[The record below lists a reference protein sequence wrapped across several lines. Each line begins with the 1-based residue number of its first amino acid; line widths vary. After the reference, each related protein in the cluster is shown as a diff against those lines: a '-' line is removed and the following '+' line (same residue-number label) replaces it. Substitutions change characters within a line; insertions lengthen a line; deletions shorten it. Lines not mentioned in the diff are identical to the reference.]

1 MKSRICTVFAIL
13 ALSAVAAVAHAEALR
28 CGRFG
33 NDPLPAPAPRSAN
46 WPLRRLATIEAA
58 VKSEPYRVLFLGDS
72 LVEHFHIG
80 AGAPVW
86 QAQIAPRGVLDAG
99 VSGDRTEHLLW
110 RLDNGNLAAPAPRAV
125 IVLIGTNDLYYHRT
139 SVQTADGVRQVL
151 LKLRESLPK
160 AHILLLGL
168 WPRGEA
174 ADDPFRTEIAAVNRM
189 IASCTDGRGVLYA
202 DIGNALLDRGGEL
215 SPAIAPDHLHP
226 SEAGYARLAPRLAGL
241 IDRLLGPPLSG
252 GRPTATQ

>member
-1 MKSRICTVFAIL
+1 MAVKTLCCIL
-13 ALSAVAAVAHAEALR
+13 LLGFLASSAHAETLR
-28 CGRFG
+28 CARFSQ
-33 NDPLPAPAPRSAN
+33 DPLPAPEPRSAN
-46 WPLRRLATIEAA
+46 WPLRRLATIQTA

-110 RLDNGNLAAPAPRAV
+110 RLDNGTLAGPAPRAV
-125 IVLIGTNDLYYHRT
+125 VVLIGTNDLSYHR
-139 SVQTADGVRQVL
+139 SPADTADGIRQVL
-151 LKLRESLPK
+151 LELRQKLPK
-160 AHILLLGL
+160 ARILLLGL

-174 ADDPFRTEIAAVNRM
+174 ADDPFRAEIATVNRM
-189 IASCTDGRGVLYA
+189 IATCADGRAIVYA
-202 DIGNALLDRGGEL
+202 DIGNSLLDRTGRLGAAL
-215 SPAIAPDHLHP
+215 APDHLHP
-226 SEAGYARLAPRLAGL
+226 SEAGYARLAPRLAAL

-252 GRPTATQ
+252 GGPTARR